1 MSRYEIVRKVVFAGN
16 GFDVIQRH
24 PDQPAN
30 GFGSAMEASLWCET
44 PPRDLGGEW
53 YIRPVEGT

>member
-1 MSRYEIVRKVVFAGN
+1 MTTRYEVVRGD
-16 GFDVIQRH
+16 GGSIQRH

-53 YIRPVEGT
+53 WIRPVEGANG

>member
-1 MSRYEIVRKVVFAGN
+1 MTTRYEVVRGD
-16 GFDVIQRH
+16 GGSIQRH

-30 GFGSAMEASLWCET
+30 GFGSATDASLWCET

-53 YIRPVEGT
+53 YIRPVEGK